1 MVRGG
6 GMTLWLSSAAIT
18 GLGMAMLYPTLL
30 AAVGDIAHPASR
42 GATLGV
48 YRFWRDGGYA
58 VGAVV
63 IGAVAD
69 LVDLKAAFYAV
80 SFLMGL
86 SAVIVMA
93 LLTETLP
100 RRSQAG

>member
-1 MVRGG
+1 M
-6 GMTLWLSSAAIT
+6 
-18 GLGMAMLYPTLL
+18 
-30 AAVGDIAHPASR
+30 
-42 GATLGV
+42 
-48 YRFWRDGGYA
+48 
-58 VGAVV
+58 